1 MAEEKRNEMAEKR
14 ALELVESYLKAKNMR
29 VLFYY
34 LNKITWKIFT
44 NSKLNQFKLTQKIFS
59 TWYGLILDNRIKMGK
74 AQAMAD
80 WRLSYKVF
88 NSWKRISVTEK
99 VKKDQE
105 LYQYQVKIENIKN
118 AKAVR
123 FYNNKLLEK

>member
-1 MAEEKRNEMAEKR
+1 MIQ
-14 ALELVESYLKAKNMR
+14 R
-29 VLFYY
+29 V
-34 LNKITWKIFT
+34 
-44 NSKLNQFKLTQKIFS
+44 FS
-59 TWYGLILDNRIKMGK
+59 SWYGMVLDARIKIGK

-88 NSWKRISVTEK
+88 NGWKKISVVEK

-105 LYQYQVKIENIKN
+105 LHQNLIKFENIKN

>member
-1 MAEEKRNEMAEKR
+1 MATFTLILMKIGP
-14 ALELVESYLKAKNMR
+14 
-29 VLFYY
+29 LFI

-99 VKKDQE
+99 VKKE
-105 LYQYQVKIENIKN
+105 AWKP
-118 AKAVR
+118 
-123 FYNNKLLEK
+123 NKGNLD

>member
-1 MAEEKRNEMAEKR
+1 
-14 ALELVESYLKAKNMR
+14 
-29 VLFYY
+29 
-34 LNKITWKIFT
+34 
-44 NSKLNQFKLTQKIFS
+44 
-59 TWYGLILDNRIKMGK
+59 MGK
-74 AQAMAD
+74 AQAMSD

-88 NSWKRISVTEK
+88 NSWKKISVTEK